1 MPSTAPTLT
10 WEMTNLRNP
19 ASPNDPQN
27 VLDTIALSVGDSS
40 HWSVK
45 TSAAGYIELESA
57 GGATPNIRVL
67 LAFNMAGTVTIA
79 SPHNLVSDQ
88 LYIGITPD
96 ASGAALT
103 GNPLSD
109 ANPYGLLRWSGYLKC
124 SPVITSTAINS
135 VFVLCS
141 DEVISIWLQN
151 GASSTWYGFVAGAFV
166 DPPTDADGDQ
176 SPTLP
181 IPNVPG
187 RLYGIATAGTNSL
200 STGFWSNAIDF
211 LSSGTSNTSAQ
222 TQGFNPVTS
231 VFEKWDRMNVSAT
244 TTPRMETVSGSRM
257 SFPWFCYQE
266 NAPSNLI
273 GVYRQMRISTDSTMR
288 TVVQDSGGADQSY
301 HVAHSSI
308 TVGDAC
314 SFDNG

>member
-10 WEMTNLRNP
+10 WEMTNLRSP

-40 HWSVK
+40 YWSVK

-96 ASGAALT
+96 AIGAALT

-141 DEVISIWLQN
+141 DEVISIWLQH
-151 GASSTWYGFVAGAFV
+151 GGTSEWYGFVAGAFV

-181 IPNVPG
+181 ISNVPG
-187 RLYGIATAGTNSL
+187 RLYSVSTTGTNALGQFWGSA
-200 STGFWSNAIDF
+200 TGF
-211 LSSGTSNTSAQ
+211 LSSGSNNTSVQ

-231 VFEKWDRMNVSAT
+231 AFEKWDRMGLTVTDS
-244 TTPRMETVSGSRM
+244 PRMETVSGSRM
-257 SFPWFCYQE
+257 SFPWFCYRE
-266 NAPSNLI
+266 GSPHNLI

-288 TVVQDSGGADQSY
+288 MVIQDSGGADQSY
-301 HVAHSSI
+301 HVATSSI
-308 TVGDAC
+308 TAGDTL